1 MRRPFLIIFIILL
14 IACFIYT
21 NININNELYCKEE
34 ICIVGIVKYKKKKD
48 KYDEYT
54 VENFLVRDY
63 AINTNYDN
71 EDIEIIGIVKYKKEK
86 ERYNEY
92 IVGKF
97 VVRDYTKY
105 KKIKVGSEIKLTGKF
120 KDLNKMSYES
130 FDYGR
135 YLRSMG
141 YKGLIYLKDYS
152 IVGNNLMYEYI
163 YKVKSYISNTI
174 RYLYKTNSDFIN
186 SMMLGQKDDLSQ
198 NEKLMFTRTGTS
210 HIIAISGLH
219 TGILSGLIIFMM
231 GKINK
236 IYKLIVLSTMMF
248 IYSAMVGNSPSII
261 RAIMFMISLYLSFF
275 LDRKMD
281 KISTLSFIG
290 ILFVINNPYIIYNI
304 SFQLSFLATLSI
316 IYFYGYINNK
326 LNIKIISL
334 TLSANILTIPII
346 YYNFEGIPLVSI
358 LGNIIIVPFIGIIIY
373 LAILSL
379 ILFNINIYISSIVVY
394 INRFILETIYVLLEK
409 ISNLD
414 FAYIAIE
421 EPKLY
426 YVIIYY
432 IVVFL
437 YMIYKEAKTI
447 KEQSHELQGYYK

>member
-14 IACFIYT
+14 IVSFIYT
-21 NININNELYCKEE
+21 NTN
-34 ICIVGIVKYKKKKD
+34 
-48 KYDEYT
+48 
-54 VENFLVRDY
+54 
-63 AINTNYDN
+63 AINTDYGN

-97 VVRDYTKY
+97 VVRDYTKH

-120 KDLNKMSYES
+120 KDLNKTSYES

-163 YKVKSYISNTI
+163 YKAKSYISNTI

-358 LGNIIIVPFIGIIIY
+358 LGNIIIVPFVGIIIY
-373 LAILSL
+373 LAMLSL

>member
-14 IACFIYT
+14 IVSFIYT
-21 NININNELYCKEE
+21 NTN
-34 ICIVGIVKYKKKKD
+34 
-48 KYDEYT
+48 
-54 VENFLVRDY
+54 
-63 AINTNYDN
+63 AINTDYGN

-394 INRFILETIYVLLEK
+394 INRFILEIIYVLLEK

>member
-14 IACFIYT
+14 IVSFIYT
-21 NININNELYCKEE
+21 NTN
-34 ICIVGIVKYKKKKD
+34 
-48 KYDEYT
+48 
-54 VENFLVRDY
+54 
-63 AINTNYDN
+63 AINTDYGN

-141 YKGLIYLKDYS
+141 YKGLIYLKDYI
-152 IVGNNLMYEYI
+152 IVGKNLMYEYI

-358 LGNIIIVPFIGIIIY
+358 LGNIIIVPFVGIIIY

-379 ILFNINIYISSIVVY
+379 ILFNINIYISSIVVH
-394 INRFILETIYVLLEK
+394 INRFILETIYVLLER

-414 FAYIAIE
+414 FAYIVIE

>member
-14 IACFIYT
+14 IVSFIYT
-21 NININNELYCKEE
+21 NTN
-34 ICIVGIVKYKKKKD
+34 
-48 KYDEYT
+48 
-54 VENFLVRDY
+54 
-63 AINTNYDN
+63 AINTDYGN

-358 LGNIIIVPFIGIIIY
+358 LGNIIIVPFVGIIIY
-373 LAILSL
+373 LAMLSL
-379 ILFNINIYISSIVVY
+379 ILFNINIYISSIVVH
-394 INRFILETIYVLLEK
+394 INRFILETIYVLLER

-414 FAYIAIE
+414 FAYIVIE

-447 KEQSHELQGYYK
+447 KEQSHELQGYYKWYKK

>member
-14 IACFIYT
+14 IVSFIYT
-21 NININNELYCKEE
+21 NTN
-34 ICIVGIVKYKKKKD
+34 
-48 KYDEYT
+48 
-54 VENFLVRDY
+54 
-63 AINTNYDN
+63 AINTDYGN

-97 VVRDYTKY
+97 VVIDYTKY

-163 YKVKSYISNTI
+163 YKAKSYIRNTI

-236 IYKLIVLSTMMF
+236 IYKLIVLSTIMF

-261 RAIMFMISLYLSFF
+261 RSIMSMISLYLSFF

-358 LGNIIIVPFIGIIIY
+358 LGNIIIVPFVGIIIY
-373 LAILSL
+373 LAMLSL

>member
-14 IACFIYT
+14 IVSFIYT
-21 NININNELYCKEE
+21 NTN
-34 ICIVGIVKYKKKKD
+34 
-48 KYDEYT
+48 
-54 VENFLVRDY
+54 
-63 AINTNYDN
+63 AINTDYGN

-163 YKVKSYISNTI
+163 YKAKSYISNTI

-358 LGNIIIVPFIGIIIY
+358 LGNIIIVPFVGIIIY
-373 LAILSL
+373 LAMLSL

-394 INRFILETIYVLLEK
+394 INRFILETIYVLLER

-414 FAYIAIE
+414 FAYIVIE

>member
-14 IACFIYT
+14 IVSFIYT
-21 NININNELYCKEE
+21 NTN
-34 ICIVGIVKYKKKKD
+34 
-48 KYDEYT
+48 
-54 VENFLVRDY
+54 
-63 AINTNYDN
+63 AINTDYGN

-105 KKIKVGSEIKLTGKF
+105 KKIKVGNEIKLTGKF

-163 YKVKSYISNTI
+163 YKAKSYISNTI

-358 LGNIIIVPFIGIIIY
+358 LGNIIIVPFVGIIIY
-373 LAILSL
+373 LAMLSL

>member
-1 MRRPFLIIFIILL
+1 
-14 IACFIYT
+14 
-21 NININNELYCKEE
+21 
-34 ICIVGIVKYKKKKD
+34 
-48 KYDEYT
+48 
-54 VENFLVRDY
+54 
-63 AINTNYDN
+63 
-71 EDIEIIGIVKYKKEK
+71 
-86 ERYNEY
+86 
-92 IVGKF
+92 
-97 VVRDYTKY
+97 
-105 KKIKVGSEIKLTGKF
+105 
-120 KDLNKMSYES
+120 
-130 FDYGR
+130 
-135 YLRSMG
+135 
-141 YKGLIYLKDYS
+141 
-152 IVGNNLMYEYI
+152 
-163 YKVKSYISNTI
+163 
-174 RYLYKTNSDFIN
+174 
-186 SMMLGQKDDLSQ
+186 
-198 NEKLMFTRTGTS
+198 
-210 HIIAISGLH
+210 
-219 TGILSGLIIFMM
+219 MM

-358 LGNIIIVPFIGIIIY
+358 LGNIIIVPFVGIIIY
-373 LAILSL
+373 LAMLSL

-447 KEQSHELQGYYK
+447 KEQSHELQGYYKWYKK

>member
-14 IACFIYT
+14 IVSFIYT
-21 NININNELYCKEE
+21 NTN
-34 ICIVGIVKYKKKKD
+34 
-48 KYDEYT
+48 
-54 VENFLVRDY
+54 
-63 AINTNYDN
+63 AINTDYGN

-97 VVRDYTKY
+97 VVRDYTKH

-163 YKVKSYISNTI
+163 YKAKSYISNTI

-358 LGNIIIVPFIGIIIY
+358 LGNIIIVPFVGIIIY
-373 LAILSL
+373 LAMLSL

-394 INRFILETIYVLLEK
+394 INRFILETIYVLLER

>member
-14 IACFIYT
+14 IVSFIYT
-21 NININNELYCKEE
+21 NTN
-34 ICIVGIVKYKKKKD
+34 
-48 KYDEYT
+48 
-54 VENFLVRDY
+54 
-63 AINTNYDN
+63 AINTDYGN

-163 YKVKSYISNTI
+163 YKAKSYISNTI

-186 SMMLGQKDDLSQ
+186 SMILGQKDDLSQ

-379 ILFNINIYISSIVVY
+379 ILFNINIYISGIVVY

-447 KEQSHELQGYYK
+447 KEQSHELQGYYKWYKK

>member
-14 IACFIYT
+14 IVSFIYT
-21 NININNELYCKEE
+21 NTN
-34 ICIVGIVKYKKKKD
+34 
-48 KYDEYT
+48 
-54 VENFLVRDY
+54 
-63 AINTNYDN
+63 AINTDYGN

-163 YKVKSYISNTI
+163 YKAKSYISNTI

-358 LGNIIIVPFIGIIIY
+358 LGNIIIVPFVGIIIY

-379 ILFNINIYISSIVVY
+379 ILFNINIYISSIVVH

-414 FAYIAIE
+414 FAYIVIE

>member
-14 IACFIYT
+14 IVSFIYT
-21 NININNELYCKEE
+21 NTNAINI
-34 ICIVGIVKYKKKKD
+34 D
-48 KYDEYT
+48 
-54 VENFLVRDY
+54 
-63 AINTNYDN
+63 YDN

-120 KDLNKMSYES
+120 KDLNKTSYES

-163 YKVKSYISNTI
+163 YKAKSYISNTI

-281 KISTLSFIG
+281 KISTLSFVG

-358 LGNIIIVPFIGIIIY
+358 LGNIIIVPFVGIIIY

-379 ILFNINIYISSIVVY
+379 ILFNINIYISSIVVH

-414 FAYIAIE
+414 FAYIVIE

>member
-14 IACFIYT
+14 IVSFIYT
-21 NININNELYCKEE
+21 NTN
-34 ICIVGIVKYKKKKD
+34 
-48 KYDEYT
+48 
-54 VENFLVRDY
+54 
-63 AINTNYDN
+63 AINTDYGN

-92 IVGKF
+92 TVGKF
-97 VVRDYTKY
+97 VVRDYTKH
-105 KKIKVGSEIKLTGKF
+105 KKIKVGNEIKLTGKF

-163 YKVKSYISNTI
+163 YKAKSYISNTI

-261 RAIMFMISLYLSFF
+261 RAIMFMIS
-275 LDRKMD
+275 
-281 KISTLSFIG
+281 FIG

-358 LGNIIIVPFIGIIIY
+358 FGNIIIVPFIGIIIY

-447 KEQSHELQGYYK
+447 KEQSHELQGYYKWYKK

>member
-14 IACFIYT
+14 IVSFIYT
-21 NININNELYCKEE
+21 NTN
-34 ICIVGIVKYKKKKD
+34 
-48 KYDEYT
+48 
-54 VENFLVRDY
+54 
-63 AINTNYDN
+63 AINTDYGN

-105 KKIKVGSEIKLTGKF
+105 KKIKVGNEIKLTGKF

-163 YKVKSYISNTI
+163 YKAKSYISNTI

-186 SMMLGQKDDLSQ
+186 SMILGQKDDLSQ

-358 LGNIIIVPFIGIIIY
+358 LGNIIIVPFVGIIIY
-373 LAILSL
+373 LAMLSL

-414 FAYIAIE
+414 FAYIVIE

>member
-14 IACFIYT
+14 IVSFIYT
-21 NININNELYCKEE
+21 NTN
-34 ICIVGIVKYKKKKD
+34 
-48 KYDEYT
+48 
-54 VENFLVRDY
+54 
-63 AINTNYDN
+63 AINTDYGN

-97 VVRDYTKY
+97 VVRDYTKH

-358 LGNIIIVPFIGIIIY
+358 LGNIIIVPFVGIIIY

-432 IVVFL
+432 IIVFL

>member
-14 IACFIYT
+14 IVSFIYT
-21 NININNELYCKEE
+21 NTN
-34 ICIVGIVKYKKKKD
+34 
-48 KYDEYT
+48 
-54 VENFLVRDY
+54 
-63 AINTNYDN
+63 AINTDYGN

-105 KKIKVGSEIKLTGKF
+105 KKIKVGNEIKLTGKF

-163 YKVKSYISNTI
+163 YKAKSYISNTI

-358 LGNIIIVPFIGIIIY
+358 LGNIIIVPFVGIIIY
-373 LAILSL
+373 LAMLSL

-414 FAYIAIE
+414 FAYIVIE

>member
-14 IACFIYT
+14 IVSFIYT
-21 NININNELYCKEE
+21 NTN
-34 ICIVGIVKYKKKKD
+34 
-48 KYDEYT
+48 
-54 VENFLVRDY
+54 
-63 AINTNYDN
+63 AINTDYGN

-105 KKIKVGSEIKLTGKF
+105 KKIKVGNEIKLTGKF

-163 YKVKSYISNTI
+163 YKAKSYISNTI

-281 KISTLSFIG
+281 KISTLSFVG

-358 LGNIIIVPFIGIIIY
+358 LGNIIIVPFVGIIIY

-414 FAYIAIE
+414 FAYIVIE

-437 YMIYKEAKTI
+437 YMIYKESKTI
-447 KEQSHELQGYYK
+447 KEQSHELQGYYKWYKK

>member
-14 IACFIYT
+14 IVSFIYT
-21 NININNELYCKEE
+21 NTN
-34 ICIVGIVKYKKKKD
+34 
-48 KYDEYT
+48 
-54 VENFLVRDY
+54 
-63 AINTNYDN
+63 AINTDYGN

-163 YKVKSYISNTI
+163 YKAKSYISNTI

-379 ILFNINIYISSIVVY
+379 ILFNINIYISGIVVY

>member
-14 IACFIYT
+14 IVSFIYT
-21 NININNELYCKEE
+21 NTN
-34 ICIVGIVKYKKKKD
+34 
-48 KYDEYT
+48 
-54 VENFLVRDY
+54 
-63 AINTNYDN
+63 AINTDYGN

-120 KDLNKMSYES
+120 KDLNKMSYEN

-163 YKVKSYISNTI
+163 YKAKSYISNTI

-198 NEKLMFTRTGTS
+198 NEKLMFTRTGPS

-358 LGNIIIVPFIGIIIY
+358 LGNIIIVPFVGIIIY
-373 LAILSL
+373 LAMLSL
-379 ILFNINIYISSIVVY
+379 ILFNINIYISSIVVH
-394 INRFILETIYVLLEK
+394 INRFILETIYVLLER

-414 FAYIAIE
+414 FAYIVIE

>member
-14 IACFIYT
+14 IVSFIYT
-21 NININNELYCKEE
+21 NTN
-34 ICIVGIVKYKKKKD
+34 
-48 KYDEYT
+48 
-54 VENFLVRDY
+54 
-63 AINTNYDN
+63 AINTDYGN

-186 SMMLGQKDDLSQ
+186 SMILGQKDDLSQ

-358 LGNIIIVPFIGIIIY
+358 LGNIIIVPFVGIIIY
-373 LAILSL
+373 LAMLSL

>member
-14 IACFIYT
+14 IVSFIYT
-21 NININNELYCKEE
+21 NTN
-34 ICIVGIVKYKKKKD
+34 
-48 KYDEYT
+48 
-54 VENFLVRDY
+54 
-63 AINTNYDN
+63 AINTDYGN

-358 LGNIIIVPFIGIIIY
+358 LGNIIIVPFVGIIIY
-373 LAILSL
+373 LAMLSL

-447 KEQSHELQGYYK
+447 KEQSHELQGYYKWYKK

>member
-14 IACFIYT
+14 IVSFIYT
-21 NININNELYCKEE
+21 NTN
-34 ICIVGIVKYKKKKD
+34 
-48 KYDEYT
+48 
-54 VENFLVRDY
+54 
-63 AINTNYDN
+63 AINTDYGN

-358 LGNIIIVPFIGIIIY
+358 LGNIIIVPFVGIIIY
-373 LAILSL
+373 LAMLSL
-379 ILFNINIYISSIVVY
+379 ILFNINIYISSIVVH
-394 INRFILETIYVLLEK
+394 INRFILETIYVLLER

>member
-14 IACFIYT
+14 IVSFIYT
-21 NININNELYCKEE
+21 NTN
-34 ICIVGIVKYKKKKD
+34 
-48 KYDEYT
+48 
-54 VENFLVRDY
+54 
-63 AINTNYDN
+63 AINTDYGN

-163 YKVKSYISNTI
+163 YKAKSYISNTI

-281 KISTLSFIG
+281 KISTISFIG

-358 LGNIIIVPFIGIIIY
+358 LGNIIIVPFVGIIIY
-373 LAILSL
+373 LAMLSL

>member
-14 IACFIYT
+14 IVSFIYT
-21 NININNELYCKEE
+21 NTN
-34 ICIVGIVKYKKKKD
+34 
-48 KYDEYT
+48 
-54 VENFLVRDY
+54 
-63 AINTNYDN
+63 AINTDYGN

-163 YKVKSYISNTI
+163 YKAKSYISNTI

-334 TLSANILTIPII
+334 TLSANITIPII

-358 LGNIIIVPFIGIIIY
+358 LGNIIIVPFVGIIIY
-373 LAILSL
+373 LAMLSL
-379 ILFNINIYISSIVVY
+379 ILFNINIYISSIVVH
-394 INRFILETIYVLLEK
+394 INRFILETIYVLLER

-414 FAYIAIE
+414 FAYIVIE

>member
-14 IACFIYT
+14 IVSFIYT
-21 NININNELYCKEE
+21 NTN
-34 ICIVGIVKYKKKKD
+34 
-48 KYDEYT
+48 
-54 VENFLVRDY
+54 
-63 AINTNYDN
+63 AINTDYGN

-163 YKVKSYISNTI
+163 YKAKSYISNTI

-186 SMMLGQKDDLSQ
+186 SMILGQKDDLSQ

-358 LGNIIIVPFIGIIIY
+358 LGNIIIVPFVGIIIY
-373 LAILSL
+373 LAMLSL
-379 ILFNINIYISSIVVY
+379 ILFNINIYISSIVVH
-394 INRFILETIYVLLEK
+394 INRFILETIYVLLER

-414 FAYIAIE
+414 FAYIVIE

-447 KEQSHELQGYYK
+447 KEQSHELQGYYKWYKK

>member
-14 IACFIYT
+14 IVSFIYT
-21 NININNELYCKEE
+21 NTN
-34 ICIVGIVKYKKKKD
+34 
-48 KYDEYT
+48 
-54 VENFLVRDY
+54 
-63 AINTNYDN
+63 AINTDYGN

-163 YKVKSYISNTI
+163 YKAKSYISNTI

-358 LGNIIIVPFIGIIIY
+358 LGNIIIVPFVGIIIY

-394 INRFILETIYVLLEK
+394 INRFILEIIYVLLEK

>member
-14 IACFIYT
+14 IVSFIYT
-21 NININNELYCKEE
+21 NTN
-34 ICIVGIVKYKKKKD
+34 
-48 KYDEYT
+48 
-54 VENFLVRDY
+54 
-63 AINTNYDN
+63 AINTDYGN

-163 YKVKSYISNTI
+163 YKAKSYISNTI

-358 LGNIIIVPFIGIIIY
+358 LGNIIIVPFVGIIIY
-373 LAILSL
+373 LAMLSL
-379 ILFNINIYISSIVVY
+379 ILFNINIYISSIVVH
-394 INRFILETIYVLLEK
+394 INRFILETIYVLLER

-447 KEQSHELQGYYK
+447 KEQSHELQGYYKWYKK

>member
-14 IACFIYT
+14 IVSFIYT
-21 NININNELYCKEE
+21 NTN
-34 ICIVGIVKYKKKKD
+34 
-48 KYDEYT
+48 
-54 VENFLVRDY
+54 
-63 AINTNYDN
+63 AINTDYGN

-163 YKVKSYISNTI
+163 YKAKSYISNTI

-236 IYKLIVLSTMMF
+236 IYKLIVLSTMIF

-261 RAIMFMISLYLSFF
+261 RAIMYMISLYLSFF

-358 LGNIIIVPFIGIIIY
+358 LGNIIIVPFVGIIIY
-373 LAILSL
+373 LAMLSL
-379 ILFNINIYISSIVVY
+379 ILFNINIYISSIVVH
-394 INRFILETIYVLLEK
+394 INRFILETIYVLLER

-414 FAYIAIE
+414 FAYIVIE

>member
-14 IACFIYT
+14 IVSFIYT
-21 NININNELYCKEE
+21 NTN
-34 ICIVGIVKYKKKKD
+34 
-48 KYDEYT
+48 
-54 VENFLVRDY
+54 
-63 AINTNYDN
+63 AINTDYGN

-163 YKVKSYISNTI
+163 YKAKSYISNTI

-186 SMMLGQKDDLSQ
+186 SMMLGQKDYLSQ

-358 LGNIIIVPFIGIIIY
+358 LGNIIIVPFVGIIIY
-373 LAILSL
+373 LAMLSL
-379 ILFNINIYISSIVVY
+379 ILFNINIYISSIVVH
-394 INRFILETIYVLLEK
+394 INRFILETIYVLLER

-414 FAYIAIE
+414 FAYIVIE

>member
-14 IACFIYT
+14 IVSFIYT
-21 NININNELYCKEE
+21 NTN
-34 ICIVGIVKYKKKKD
+34 
-48 KYDEYT
+48 
-54 VENFLVRDY
+54 
-63 AINTNYDN
+63 AINTDYGN

-358 LGNIIIVPFIGIIIY
+358 LGNIIIVPFVGIIIY
-373 LAILSL
+373 LAMLSL
-379 ILFNINIYISSIVVY
+379 ILFNINIYISSIVVH

>member
-14 IACFIYT
+14 IVSFIYT
-21 NININNELYCKEE
+21 NTN
-34 ICIVGIVKYKKKKD
+34 
-48 KYDEYT
+48 
-54 VENFLVRDY
+54 
-63 AINTNYDN
+63 AINTDYGN

-163 YKVKSYISNTI
+163 YKAKSYISNTI

-358 LGNIIIVPFIGIIIY
+358 LGNIIIVPFVGIIIY
-373 LAILSL
+373 LAMLSL

-447 KEQSHELQGYYK
+447 KEQSHELQGYYKWYKK